1 MFTISIYHRGIAF
14 ICGVIL
20 MWALFPGLSSAGA
33 FGPGRWEEPTGAW
46 LLGERRMRVEPYAGG
61 CYPDKIISGGETD
74 VFAEQLFTC
83 GQTEA
88 DNGRFQGRYT
98 WTAPPPQLVPGKAVP
113 IVLTGEYMGFTP
125 EFGEILLQ
133 VYFLESPNSA
143 GMVVINGLQ
152 RSPKSATYDNNEKQK
167 VVAPFGPGSNQNK
180 ITLVIRL
187 NGSNDW
193 YWEYD
198 YIWSGSGDQIKE
210 GNDEIQANWDTQAN
224 TFRGKNGQRFNIV
237 LPGGGTI
244 SGRLW
249 GTDIYTD
256 DSSIGTA
263 AVHAGLISADKGG
276 TVTIEIRAGQAAY
289 TGSTRNGV
297 TSRAWGPYDGSFV
310 FPDAKSNEPILTIP
324 QEGTRIDWAVQANS
338 LGGKNGQRFTVQLP
352 PGGTIS
358 GRLWGTDIYTDD
370 SSIGTAAVHAG
381 LISADK
387 GGTVTIEIRPGQEAY
402 PGSVRHGVTSN
413 TWGAYQGS
421 FIFINTTRDVIQ
433 ADWTTMAT
441 SYRGKICQQFTFQFP
456 AGGTVSSRLWGTDIY
471 TDDSS
476 IGTAAMHAG
485 LITAEKG
492 GTVTIEIRAGQSAY
506 AGSTRNGVT
515 SSAWGAYEGSFVFV
529 R

>member
-276 TVTIEIRAGQAAY
+276 TVTIEIR
-289 TGSTRNGV
+289 
-297 TSRAWGPYDGSFV
+297 
-310 FPDAKSNEPILTIP
+310 
-324 QEGTRIDWAVQANS
+324 
-338 LGGKNGQRFTVQLP
+338 
-352 PGGTIS
+352 
-358 GRLWGTDIYTDD
+358 
-370 SSIGTAAVHAG
+370 
-381 LISADK
+381 
-387 GGTVTIEIRPGQEAY
+387 PGQEAY

>member
-61 CYPDKIISGGETD
+61 CYPDKIISGAETD

-276 TVTIEIRAGQAAY
+276 TVTIEIR
-289 TGSTRNGV
+289 
-297 TSRAWGPYDGSFV
+297 
-310 FPDAKSNEPILTIP
+310 
-324 QEGTRIDWAVQANS
+324 
-338 LGGKNGQRFTVQLP
+338 
-352 PGGTIS
+352 
-358 GRLWGTDIYTDD
+358 
-370 SSIGTAAVHAG
+370 
-381 LISADK
+381 
-387 GGTVTIEIRPGQEAY
+387 PGQEAY

-441 SYRGKICQQFTFQFP
+441 SYRGKIGQQFTFQFP